1 MKSITLQFDATDAR
15 KLAVGSILMQHF
27 RIIISEFAPDMVT
40 NAENELNQLASM
52 HTSNILKHL
61 NSRLPEIRK
70 RHNELLKQYEI
81 DKQIKAMEKYSIQV
95 KEIRGRSASDMLPLN
110 LSQRIDDVI
119 DVDSGS
125 SDALVDSEKVIAS
138 IELLHGLKDIV
149 KSNFNRFKSKMRAVL
164 GLNTIQKAKLQELPV
179 PSLDDDI
186 DFIIKLL
193 SHVQ

>member
-15 KLAVGSILMQHF
+15 KLAVGTILMQHF
-27 RIIISEFAPDMVT
+27 RIILSEFAPDMVT
-40 NAENELNQLASM
+40 NAENELNQLASI

-70 RHNELLKQYEI
+70 RLNELQRQYETE
-81 DKQIKAMEKYSIQV
+81 KQIKAMEKYSIQV
-95 KEIRGRSASDMLPLN
+95 KEIRNRSSSDMLPLN
-110 LSQRIDDVI
+110 ISQRVEEVI
-119 DVDSGS
+119 EVDSGS
-125 SDALVDSEKVIAS
+125 SDALIDSEKVIAS

>member
-1 MKSITLQFDATDAR
+1 
-15 KLAVGSILMQHF
+15 
-27 RIIISEFAPDMVT
+27 MVT